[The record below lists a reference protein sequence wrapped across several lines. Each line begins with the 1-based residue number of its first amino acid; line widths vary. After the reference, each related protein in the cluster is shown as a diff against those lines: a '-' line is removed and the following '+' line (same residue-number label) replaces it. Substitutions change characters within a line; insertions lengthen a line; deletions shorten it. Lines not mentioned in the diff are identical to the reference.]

1 MPFIGHFLW
10 KTFNFD
16 LFYGK
21 RMKNSQQI
29 GRKSTYFSKKCIISL
44 ISVNNSML
52 IVSKSAFSHPK
63 TYNKH
68 VIWYFDSHMRS
79 KDSIEKIRLFPL
91 WPLQVASRASSQT
104 FEMQNWKQTE
114 VLPLMP
120 KVVSNQWLP
129 VDKKTGS
136 LIWGKTSVLS
146 LILPFLLNMV

>member
-44 ISVNNSML
+44 ISVNNSMF

-79 KDSIEKIRLFPL
+79 KDSIEKNPSFCPL
-91 WPLQVASRASSQT
+91 TSPSHIPSFITNFWNAKLETNRSFAPNAKSSFKSMT
-104 FEMQNWKQTE
+104 TCR
-114 VLPLMP
+114 
-120 KVVSNQWLP
+120 
-129 VDKKTGS
+129 
-136 LIWGKTSVLS
+136 
-146 LILPFLLNMV
+146 